1 MTQQNNRPIAVFDSG
16 VGGLTVA
23 RALLERLPRE
33 QIIYFGDTARVPYG
47 VKSAATITQ
56 FTTQI
61 TRFLLERQVKLLVI
75 ACNSMA
81 AVACDVVRDM
91 SPVPVLDVLT
101 AGALRAHQVSR
112 NRNVAVIGTPAT
124 VSSGAYTRALH
135 GHDAALRVVSRD
147 CPLFVP
153 LAEEGWFEHEVTRLT
168 AQEYLTPVMAEGV
181 DTLIL
186 GCTHYPL
193 LKPVLARVV
202 GEEITLVDSADSIA
216 DQAAALLAERG
227 LGADRTLPPVH
238 EYYVTD
244 LPLRFRAVGERFLG
258 RSLENVTLVQ
268 W

>member
-1 MTQQNNRPIAVFDSG
+1 MTRQNNRPIAVFDSG

-23 RALLERLPRE
+23 RALLERLPNE

-56 FTTQI
+56 FTMQI

-81 AVACDVVRDM
+81 AIARDVVGDL

-112 NRNVAVIGTPAT
+112 NRAVAVIGTPAT
-124 VSSGAYTRALH
+124 ISSGAYNRALH
-135 GHDAALRVVSRD
+135 GHDPALRVVSKD

-153 LAEEGWFEHEVTRLT
+153 LAEEGWFDHEVTRLT
-168 AQEYLTPVMAEGV
+168 AEEYLAPVKAQGV
-181 DTLIL
+181 DTMIL

-193 LKPVLARVV
+193 LKPVLAKVV
-202 GEEITLVDSADSIA
+202 GKGITLVDSADSIA
-216 DQAAALLAERG
+216 DQAAALLAG
-227 LGADRTLPPVH
+227 HDLGADRAGAPAH

-258 RSLENVTLVQ
+258 RNLENVTLVH